1 MIDVTFIFNGQKAR
15 SLGLE
20 LQSPLSL
27 SAAVPKISTST
38 IPGRN
43 GVLHYYDGSYENRD
57 LSGEGFILSADVSKR
72 IGIINAWLLG
82 PKGYARLERDE
93 DPDHFMMARCKKG
106 INSKIVKG
114 LLTSCNISFDC
125 KPQRFLKYG
134 EGEFDVTESKK
145 LLNPTAY
152 DALPIIT
159 IEGAGNVSI
168 SSGLW
173 TLEFKDLSG
182 SVTFDSET
190 LCSYNGNVNLN
201 AKTSLSGDV
210 ILPPGENTFTV
221 NGSVTAI
228 KIIPRWWEI

>member
-27 SAAVPKISTST
+27 SAAVPKISTAT

-72 IGIINAWLLG
+72 IGIINSWLLG
-82 PKGYARLERDE
+82 VKGYARLERDE

-114 LLTSCNISFDC
+114 LLTACDISFDC

-134 EGEFDVTESKK
+134 EREFDVTESKK
-145 LLNPTAY
+145 LLNPTFY

-159 IEGAGNVSI
+159 VEGEGNISI
-168 SSGLW
+168 SSGSW
-173 TLEFKDLSG
+173 TLEFKGLSG
-182 SVTFDSET
+182 SITYDAET
-190 LCSYNGNVNLN
+190 LCAYNGNVNLN
-201 AKTSLSGDV
+201 AKTSVTGDV
-210 ILPPGENTFTV
+210 ILSAGENIFSVSGTV
-221 NGSVTAI
+221 TSI
-228 KIIPRWWEI
+228 RIIPRWWEI